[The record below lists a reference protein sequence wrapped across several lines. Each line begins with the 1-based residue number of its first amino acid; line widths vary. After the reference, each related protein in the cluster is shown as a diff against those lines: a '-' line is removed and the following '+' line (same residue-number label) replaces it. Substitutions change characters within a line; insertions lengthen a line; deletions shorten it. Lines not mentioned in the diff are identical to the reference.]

1 MATIIRNPQVADTI
15 AEIDVSTEE
24 GVRQARKAY
33 ESGDIVLLRNRRLD
47 LDYPFLNSLD
57 FDADGPPDFLRKIK
71 KYTHENILALSPT
84 SKSDVDQFV
93 FKNVFASD
101 AGKLS
106 AFQTQVRSGN
116 KQVQDVYNLIFPN
129 YKLNKAVFTWRFT
142 STLFENLHW
151 DNFHIADDF
160 HQVRVFVNVD
170 SAPRIWRI
178 SHKIEEYARRVY
190 DHKGLARWRTETP
203 DQFNFRINNKIL
215 GGMERPL
222 MDGLD
227 LHHLAFDQGDIWL
240 AETRIASHQIYSGRR
255 AIASMFYVDP
265 TSMDDPEQRFNRRI
279 ERLHA
284 SQEDA
289 KRGTA

>member
-1 MATIIRNPQVADTI
+1 MATIIRNPVVADSI
-15 AEIDVSTEE
+15 VEVDIGDDAGVSD
-24 GVRQARKAY
+24 ARKAY
-33 ESGDIVLLRNRRLD
+33 ENGDVVLIRNRRLD

-57 FDADGPPDFLRKIK
+57 FDVDGPADILRKIK
-71 KYTHENILALSPT
+71 KYTHENILALSSNP
-84 SKSDVDQFV
+84 KSEVDQFV
-93 FKNVFASD
+93 YSSVFKSD
-101 AGKLS
+101 SGRLA
-106 AFQTQVRSGN
+106 AFQAQVRSGN
-116 KQVQDVYNLIFPN
+116 NQVEGVYRQIFPN
-129 YKLNKAVFTWRFT
+129 YKLNKGVFTWRFT

-151 DNFHIADDF
+151 DNFHTPEDF

-170 SAPRIWRI
+170 SSPRIWRI
-178 SHKIEEYARRVY
+178 SHKIEEYARQIY
-190 DHKGLARWRTETP
+190 EQKGLARWRAETP

-265 TSMDDPEQRFNRRI
+265 MSMDDPEQRFNRRI
-279 ERLHA
+279 ERLH
-284 SQEDA
+284 SRQENA
-289 KRGTA
+289 KRETA